1 MIDFQNANY
10 FKLKPTDPNAFAS
23 IITPMFLQNEN
34 IIASFQSV
42 RDGVVFTN
50 YRIIA
55 INVQGITGKK
65 KDVTSLPYK
74 RIQAYSVETAGVLDL
89 DSELELWF
97 SGLGKV
103 KFEFV
108 SRADI
113 SGICRMISQF
123 ALTS

>member
-1 MIDFQNANY
+1 MIDFKNAEY
-10 FKLKPTDPNAFAS
+10 LKLKPVDNSTFS
-23 IITPMFLQNEN
+23 STIQPMFVSGEQ
-34 IIASFQSV
+34 IIASFKTI

-50 YRIIA
+50 KRIFA

-65 KDVTSLPYK
+65 VDYTSLPYSK
-74 RIQAYSVETAGVLDL
+74 IQAFSVETAGVIDL

-108 SRADI
+108 SRADVAE
-113 SGICRMISQF
+113 ICRMISE
-123 ALTS
+123 LVV